1 MIAIFLYIHFGLI
14 NQSISVYEIDEPARQ
29 LILIKTVS
37 STFGNLEQTILNLS
51 EEFETKYI
59 NILNDKEFEQEL
71 INKHGLAKWEELF

>member
-1 MIAIFLYIHFGLI
+1 MIAIFLYINFGLI
-14 NQSISVYEIDEPARQ
+14 NQSISVYEIDEPEKQ

-37 STFGNLEQTILNLS
+37 STFDNLEQTILNLS
-51 EEFETKYI
+51 KEFETKYI